1 MLQHNSFFVSFNLL
15 QRGKVT
21 CVVNKG
27 ASLAVVAVMLGAVKL
42 LTKFGFVVLRNGLSL
57 GELLLSV
64 GKSAL
69 KKG

>member
-1 MLQHNSFFVSFNLL
+1 M
-15 QRGKVT
+15 T

-42 LTKFGFVVLRNGLSL
+42 LTKFGFVVLGNGLSL

>member
-1 MLQHNSFFVSFNLL
+1 M
-15 QRGKVT
+15 T

-42 LTKFGFVVLRNGLSL
+42 LTKFCFVVLGDGLSF

-69 KKG
+69 KKRLSFIFMSICHRLT

>member
-1 MLQHNSFFVSFNLL
+1 M
-15 QRGKVT
+15 T

-42 LTKFGFVVLRNGLSL
+42 LTKFCFVVLGDGLSF